1 MFEAINS
8 KVSSPFRGCHLRQS
22 PYFTALPHQ
31 QRLVFKIFCCE
42 KNLVSSNSPSSSSPP
57 STDDKFGVRQ
67 VRQYWEEKRLK
78 LNGFD
83 VNLVQESVNHWLTKT
98 QRFLNDVA
106 SPLVKNVH
114 ERIPDIQN
122 DDQDMEDFL
131 ITEQTIDSRL
141 PGGEFSE
148 AAVVSIEKFSRMN
161 GLTGQKMQKIFKALV
176 SESVY
181 DDPRSLLEYCCFRFL
196 SRNNAEVHPNLKE
209 PAFQRLIF
217 MTMIAWENPYRQ
229 RKDHQKKL
237 LDKIFFQRK
246 LVGEEAFVRIAPAV
260 SGVADHSTAH
270 YLFKALAG
278 DNQGISF
285 SIWLA
290 YIKELLKVHE
300 GRKSYQFPEV
310 SHVNKE
316 RILCLASSRKQPV
329 MKWDN
334 NMSWPGK
341 LTLTDEA
348 LYFEAVNLMGE
359 KDALRLDLT
368 RSGSRLEKA
377 RVGPLGSNLF
387 DSAISVS
394 SGPESAPLVLEFV
407 DLGGGTRRDVWYAF
421 INEVIGLHKFINEF
435 GPEARDSSVYD
446 IYGAQKGKDRAV
458 THAINSIARLQALQY
473 MRRTIDEPTK
483 LVQFSFLQN
492 APYGDVVLQTLA
504 VNCWG
509 GAMVK
514 KLTEGDNEPDLR
526 LRPIGE
532 VPEGITH
539 VYDVDGSVYLRKWMR
554 SASWASNISLGFWKN
569 TSSRGVVLSKNLVV
583 ADMNLVEKAAM
594 ICRDKYKLAEKTQ
607 ATIDAA
613 MIEGIPSNIDLF
625 KELVLPLTSSARSF
639 ERLRRWDDPLV
650 TASFLGLIST
660 LIFRNLMFYV
670 LPVSL
675 MILAA
680 SMLLLK
686 GLKEQGRLGRYFGNV
701 TIRDQPPSNTIQ
713 KIIAVKEAIRE
724 VEKYLQN
731 VNVML
736 LKIRTIILA
745 GDPQTTTEVAL
756 VLLLVSTVLI
766 LVPFKYV
773 LAFVIF
779 DLFTRE
785 LEFRRQMVV
794 AFMNF
799 LKERWD
805 TVPASPVVVLPFEE
819 TESDTSQK
827 KLKKQTGQVKLE
839 RTWNSN

>member
-1 MFEAINS
+1 MVCVEAMNS
-8 KVSSPFRGCHLRQS
+8 KVSFRGCHLRQS

-31 QRLVFKIFCCE
+31 RSLVFKIVCCG
-42 KNLVSSNSPSSSSPP
+42 KSTVSSNSSSSSSP
-57 STDDKFGVRQ
+57 TDDKYGFGQ
-67 VRQYWEEKRLK
+67 VRQYWEEKRPK
-78 LNGFD
+78 LNGID
-83 VNLVQESVNHWLTKT
+83 VNLVQESMNHWLTKT
-98 QRFLNDVA
+98 QSFLNEVA

-114 ERIPDIQN
+114 ERSPDIQN
-122 DDQDMEDFL
+122 DDQNMDSFL
-131 ITEQTIDSRL
+131 ITEQTIDSRT
-141 PGGEFSE
+141 PGGELSE
-148 AAVVSIEKFSRMN
+148 AAIVSIEQFSRMN

-196 SRNNAEVHPNLKE
+196 SRNNAEVHPCLKE

-217 MTMIAWENPYRQ
+217 ITMIAWENPYSQ

-260 SGVADHSTAH
+260 SGVADHPTVH
-270 YLFKALAG
+270 NLFKALSG
-278 DNQGISF
+278 DDQGISF
-285 SIWLA
+285 STWTT
-290 YIKELLKVHE
+290 YIKGLLRVHD
-300 GRKSYQFPEV
+300 GRKSYL
-310 SHVNKE
+310 SHVTKE

-329 MKWDN
+329 MKWEN

-359 KDALRLDLT
+359 EDALRLDLT
-368 RSGSRLEKA
+368 RSGSRIEKA
-377 RVGPLGSNLF
+377 RVGPLGSNIF

-394 SGPESAPLVLEFV
+394 SGPEYAPLVLEFV
-407 DLGGGTRRDVWYAF
+407 DLGGGTRRDVWYTF

-435 GPEARDSSVYD
+435 GPQACDPSIYD
-446 IYGAQKGKDRAV
+446 IYGARKGKDRAV
-458 THAINSIARLQALQY
+458 THAVNSVARLQALQY
-473 MRRTIDEPTK
+473 MRRTVEEPTK

-509 GAMVK
+509 GAMIK

-532 VPEGITH
+532 VSEGTTH
-539 VYDVDGSVYLRKWMR
+539 VYDIDGSVYLRKWMR
-554 SASWASNISLGFWKN
+554 SASWASNVSLGFWKN
-569 TSSRGVVLSKNLVV
+569 TSSRGVVLSKSLVI
-583 ADMNLVEKAAM
+583 ADMTLVEKAAT

-625 KELVLPLTSSARSF
+625 KELVLPLTCTARSF

-650 TASFLGLIST
+650 TASFLGLVSI

-686 GLKEQGRLGRYFGNV
+686 GLKEQGRLGRFFGKV

-731 VNVML
+731 VNVVL

-745 GDPQTTTEVAL
+745 GDPQTTTEVSL
-756 VLLLVSTVLI
+756 VLLLVSTVLL
-766 LVPFKYV
+766 LVPFKYI

-785 LEFRRQMVV
+785 LEFRRQMVM

-805 TVPASPVVVLPFEE
+805 TVPASPVAVLPFEE
-819 TESDTSQK
+819 KGSETSQK
-827 KLKKQTGQVKLE
+827 KPKKQIAKVKSE
-839 RTWNSN
+839 RTWSSN

>member
-1 MFEAINS
+1 MFEAVNS
-8 KVSSPFRGCHLRQS
+8 KVSFRGCPLRQS

-31 QRLVFKIFCCE
+31 QRIVFKMFCCE
-42 KNLVSSNSPSSSSPP
+42 KSAVSSNSPSSFP
-57 STDDKFGVRQ
+57 TDDKFGFRQ
-67 VRQYWEEKRLK
+67 VRQYWEEKRPK
-78 LNGFD
+78 LNDID
-83 VNLVQESVNHWLTKT
+83 VNLVQESLNHWLTKT
-98 QRFLNDVA
+98 QRFLNEAA

-114 ERIPDIQN
+114 ERSPNIQN
-122 DDQDMEDFL
+122 NDRAMEDFL
-131 ITEQTIDSRL
+131 ITKQTIDSRI
-141 PGGEFSE
+141 PGGELSE
-148 AAVVSIEKFSRMN
+148 AAIVSIERFSRMN

-181 DDPRSLLEYCCFRFL
+181 DDPRSLLEYCCFGFL
-196 SRNNAEVHPNLKE
+196 SRNNAEVHPSLKE

-217 MTMIAWENPYRQ
+217 MTMIAWENPYSQ
-229 RKDHQKKL
+229 IKDHQKKL
-237 LDKIFFQRK
+237 SDKTFFQRK

-270 YLFKALAG
+270 NIFKALAG
-278 DNQGISF
+278 DDQGISF
-285 SIWLA
+285 SLWLT

-300 GRKSYQFPEV
+300 GRKSCHFPEV
-310 SHVNKE
+310 SHVNEE
-316 RILCLASSRKQPV
+316 RILCLTSSRKQPV
-329 MKWDN
+329 MKWEN

-341 LTLTDEA
+341 LTLTDGA

-359 KDALRLDLT
+359 KDVLRLDLT
-368 RSGSRLEKA
+368 RSGSRIEKA
-377 RVGPLGSNLF
+377 RVGPLGSNIF

-394 SGPESAPLVLEFV
+394 SGPEYAPLVLEFL
-407 DLGGGTRRDVWYAF
+407 DLGGAMRRDVWYAF

-435 GPEARDSSVYD
+435 GPEARDKSVYD
-446 IYGAQKGKDRAV
+446 IYGARKGKDRAV
-458 THAINSIARLQALQY
+458 THAVNSIARLQALQY
-473 MRRTIDEPTK
+473 MRRTIDEPAK

-509 GAMVK
+509 GAMIK
-514 KLTEGDNEPDLR
+514 KLTGGDNEPDLR

-532 VPEGITH
+532 VSEGTAH
-539 VYDVDGSVYLRKWMR
+539 AYDVDGSVYLQKWMR
-554 SASWASNISLGFWKN
+554 SASWASNVSLAFWKN

-583 ADMNLVEKAAM
+583 ADMTLVEKAAM

-613 MIEGIPSNIDLF
+613 TIEGIPSNIDLF
-625 KELVLPLTSSARSF
+625 KELVLPLTCSARSF

-650 TASFLGLIST
+650 TASFLGLVST

-670 LPVSL
+670 LPGSL

-686 GLKEQGRLGRYFGNV
+686 GLKEQGRLGRFFGKV

-713 KIIAVKEAIRE
+713 EIIAVKEAIRE

-731 VNVML
+731 VNVVL

-745 GDPQTTTEVAL
+745 GDPRTTTEVAL
-756 VLLLVSTVLI
+756 VVLLLSTVL
-766 LVPFKYV
+766 LLFPFKYI

-785 LEFRRQMVV
+785 LEFQRQMVV

-799 LKERWD
+799 LQERWD
-805 TVPASPVVVLPFEE
+805 TVPASPVAVLPFGEK
-819 TESDTSQK
+819 ESDTSQK
-827 KLKKQTGQVKLE
+827 KLKKQTGKVKLE